1 MSEEDVMALPLD
13 APAALTAPHAR
24 RLDDALVCVNG
35 YGTVCTVEEVVDQG
49 LDVERAV
56 LEGAAS

>member
-1 MSEEDVMALPLD
+1 
-13 APAALTAPHAR
+13 
-24 RLDDALVCVNG
+24 VNG

-56 LEGAAS
+56 LEGAAA